1 MSEPVTGSETIGGT
15 GLDPNAVT
23 IAALRQALATGAVTA
38 QDLTA
43 FYLSRIERLNPVLHA
58 VISVSPHA
66 AGDAKASDEAR
77 TQGAS
82 PRPLE
87 GIPVLVKDNIAADGM
102 PTTAGSPALAEAE
115 HDEAFCVQKL
125 RDAGAVILGK
135 ANLSE
140 RAPSAGG
147 MGGAEVRPL

>member
-1 MSEPVTGSETIGGT
+1 MSEPVTGNETIGGT

-58 VISVSPHA
+58 VISVSAHA
-66 AGDAKASDEAR
+66 VADAKASDEAR
-77 TQGAS
+77 ARGAA

-87 GIPVLVKDNIAADGM
+87 GIPVLVDALVADT
-102 PTTAGSPALAEAE
+102 PSVVIGSGVRRSKLVLPGKLVASLPGAKVIEGLA
-115 HDEAFCVQKL
+115 
-125 RDAGAVILGK
+125 R
-135 ANLSE
+135 
-140 RAPSAGG
+140 
-147 MGGAEVRPL
+147 